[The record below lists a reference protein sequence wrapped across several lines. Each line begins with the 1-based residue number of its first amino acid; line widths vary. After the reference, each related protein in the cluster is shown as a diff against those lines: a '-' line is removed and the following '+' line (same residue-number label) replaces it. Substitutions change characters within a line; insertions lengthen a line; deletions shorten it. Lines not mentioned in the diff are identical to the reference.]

1 MNKNPQPHSHI
12 LTRLG
17 LLVLCLLA
25 ALSALHLL
33 QDLPHRRTGVDA
45 DGPEFLFLAFSSFS
59 TLFWYLVSPGEG
71 VHLGRVLAALVGRLV
86 EDSHQHLF
94 KFTCNVSLLNP

>member
-45 DGPEFLFLAFSSFS
+45 DGPEL
-59 TLFWYLVSPGEG
+59 
-71 VHLGRVLAALVGRLV
+71 
-86 EDSHQHLF
+86 
-94 KFTCNVSLLNP
+94 